1 VVAERITSTAN
12 PRVKAFA
19 KLNKA
24 RERQR
29 TGLFLV
35 EGYRE
40 IQRAVAAGVEVETLL
55 VCPDLLTNE
64 AHPLVEGLDAADSLD
79 LDEAPFRKVAFRE
92 NPPGVIA
99 VARQFDT
106 VLTNLWLGDRPL
118 ILVIEQ
124 VEKPGN
130 LGAMMRTADAVG
142 VDAVIVA
149 DAATDVFNPNVVRAS
164 QGSLFSVPLAVATTG
179 SVALMFRLRST
190 TTAPMLLVEALRH
203 TTRCRPVVPA
213 FCEMAGWSFC
223 NRPVAMLTAEPATG
237 GPEPAA
243 HVTCMP
249 STPFG
254 VDQTT
259 RASSSASVVSL
270 PASGS
275 TSSTEVMASGMG
287 DETAPVAASTH
298 APQMS

>member
-164 QGSLFSVPLAVATTG
+164 QGSLFSVPLAVATTEEAVAWTQAKSIHVVG
-179 SVALMFRLRST
+179 GYPAAPNELWQAKMTGPIAVLVGAEDVGISREWDGVAEPVRIPMAGAADSLNASVA
-190 TTAPMLLVEALRH
+190 AAILLFEA
-203 TTRCRPVVPA
+203 TRQR
-213 FCEMAGWSFC
+213 
-223 NRPVAMLTAEPATG
+223 R
-237 GPEPAA
+237 
-243 HVTCMP
+243 
-249 STPFG
+249 
-254 VDQTT
+254 Q
-259 RASSSASVVSL
+259 
-270 PASGS
+270 
-275 TSSTEVMASGMG
+275 
-287 DETAPVAASTH
+287 
-298 APQMS
+298 